1 VDKVTLSFMRFGE
14 CEPWIP
20 KKDQEEAEQKIL
32 SKSEKLATCTSEFIK
47 TLLAIRLQGCAEAEV
62 IWNAACHVNVLSH
75 DLNVFVHVIGTT
87 SSTWTQRAIARA
99 MITAMYEGCE
109 DLLELYGKPFKETCE
124 CLGVWSSLESDC
136 RTTLKQLARF
146 RNRHERKWRSVRLMA
161 GAHKDHDA
169 LAMLQEVA
177 NVSAGET
184 VSQARELD
192 DILRALGAFSMKAID
207 VTEDVLRKR
216 GVLA

>member
-1 VDKVTLSFMRFGE
+1 
-14 CEPWIP
+14 
-20 KKDQEEAEQKIL
+20 
-32 SKSEKLATCTSEFIK
+32 
-47 TLLAIRLQGCAEAEV
+47 
-62 IWNAACHVNVLSH
+62 
-75 DLNVFVHVIGTT
+75 
-87 SSTWTQRAIARA
+87 
-99 MITAMYEGCE
+99 
-109 DLLELYGKPFKETCE
+109 
-124 CLGVWSSLESDC
+124 
-136 RTTLKQLARF
+136 
-146 RNRHERKWRSVRLMA
+146 MA